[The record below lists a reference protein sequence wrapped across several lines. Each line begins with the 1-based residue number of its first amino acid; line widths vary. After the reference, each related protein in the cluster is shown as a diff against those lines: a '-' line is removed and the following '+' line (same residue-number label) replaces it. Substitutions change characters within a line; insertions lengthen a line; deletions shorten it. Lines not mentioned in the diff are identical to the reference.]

1 MTALFLTAGTQV
13 AITLKKQTHRKG
25 AKNKKCLVAFNKEF
39 LCVLSV
45 IAPCITLTPASLQSC
60 VSAVKA
66 VFMIGYRVSPEKQD
80 VVSDA

>member
-25 AKNKKCLVAFNKEF
+25 AKNKKCLVVFNKEF
-39 LCVLSV
+39 LCVL
-45 IAPCITLTPASLQSC
+45 C